1 MEITMTK
8 FGYTRVSTTNQNTD
22 RQELGDI
29 RIFEDKASGKNT
41 DRPALQEM
49 LAYIREGDEVVV
61 YSIDRLAR
69 NLRDLEDIIKE
80 VNGKG
85 ASVTFLTER
94 LTFSGSDDAI
104 STLMLQMMGS
114 FAQFERSMIR
124 SRQLE
129 GIAIAKEAKD
139 GRYPGRKQ
147 SIDRELISN
156 MLNTGSSVTVIAKSL
171 NISRQSI
178 YRIKAEVGA

>member
-1 MEITMTK
+1 MTK

-124 SRQLE
+124 TRQRE
-129 GIAIAKEAKD
+129 GIDIAKEAKD
-139 GRYPGRKQ
+139 GRYAGRRA
-147 SIDRELISN
+147 SIDRDLVGN
-156 MLNTGSSVTVIAKSL
+156 MLKAGSSVTAVAKAL

-178 YRIKAEVGA
+178 YRIKADVGV

>member
-1 MEITMTK
+1 MVMSKI
-8 FGYTRVSTTNQNTD
+8 GYTRVSSLDQSTD

-29 RIFEDKASGKNT
+29 RIFEDKASGKST

-85 ASVTFLTER
+85 ASVTFLTEK
-94 LTFSGSDDAI
+94 LTFSGSDDAM
-104 STLMLQMMGS
+104 STLMLQMMGAFS
-114 FAQFERSMIR
+114 QFERSMIR
-124 SRQLE
+124 KRQAE
-129 GIAIAKEAKD
+129 GIAAAKAKGVD
-139 GRYPGRKQ
+139 SPYKGRKQ
-147 SIDRELISN
+147 SIDRKVVIK
-156 MLNTGSSVTVIAKSL
+156 MLDAGEGMTAVANALGV
-171 NISRQSI
+171 SRQSI
-178 YRIKAEVGA
+178 YRIKNEVIS